1 MRPLII
7 IPTEKGSKVLSK
19 TDDKES
25 GLLRLG
31 STVRIIRDPYFGN
44 IGRVHSLPHNPQSL
58 ESGTKTRV
66 LEVVIENDNILTVPR
81 ANIELIEG

>member
-1 MRPLII
+1 MI
-7 IPTEKGSKVLSK
+7 IPSGSDSK
-19 TDDKES
+19 IMDSAIKEQKS
-25 GLLRLG
+25 GLLKFG
-31 STVRIIRDPYFGN
+31 SMVRIIRDPYFGK
-44 IGRVHSLPHNPQSL
+44 IGKVHSLPHNPKSL